1 MSTFY
6 EGLPTVLIEAL
17 YVGTTP
23 VATDAPGGIREI
35 LEDGRYG
42 YIVPMQDAQA
52 LSEGMLKVILGGMFS
67 MTMLVTL
74 DPEVADFNTVQERLE
89 KTAENLGVQITIQR
103 EDVFQYMYKI

>member
-1 MSTFY
+1 MLSTFY

-42 YIVPMQDAQA
+42 YIVPMQDAPA
-52 LSEGMLKVILGGMFS
+52 LSEGMLKALHQPMPKR
-67 MTMLVTL
+67 ML
-74 DPEVADFNTVQERLE
+74 QERAEVFSKKRTVDAYLNLLE
-89 KTAENLGVQITIQR
+89 EMGLSV
-103 EDVFQYMYKI
+103 